1 MTAPIPS
8 PPRSTGE
15 AAAATVAGV
24 AGRALGA
31 AFATLAAV
39 RRPHPVHPHGVVLH
53 GEIRRTGSPLRTGIA
68 WIDDAHP
75 GPLPVLARASRSA
88 GVPAP
93 LPDVIGLAVRFDG
106 PEGPAD
112 LELASTGA
120 GWPWRFVLRAHRS
133 PSRAHLHAIL
143 PYRSPSGPVLLAA
156 RTVAPAD
163 LPPYPE
169 ELAERLA
176 AEPWRLELL
185 VARPR
190 GAWHRF
196 GELEL
201 RRRPGPLD
209 PLLRFDAGRRLLPGA
224 REYEWAHRLR
234 QPAYDLVQGE

>member
-1 MTAPIPS
+1 MSAPTAS
-8 PPRSTGE
+8 PPGSGFE
-15 AAAATVAGV
+15 AAASTVTGV

-31 AFATLAAV
+31 AFATLAVV

-53 GEIRRTGSPLRTGIA
+53 GEIRRTGSPIPTGIA
-68 WIDDAHP
+68 WIDEAA
-75 GPLPVLARASRSA
+75 GPLPVIARASRSA

-112 LELASTGA
+112 IELASTGV

-143 PYRSPSGPVLLAA
+143 PYRAPTGPVLLAA
-156 RTVAPAD
+156 RTIAPAD
-163 LPPYPE
+163 LPPYPDA
-169 ELAERLA
+169 LADRLA

-190 GAWHRF
+190 GAWRPF

-201 RRRPGPLD
+201 RRSPGPLD

-234 QPAYDLVQGE
+234 QPAYDRVQAE

>member
-1 MTAPIPS
+1 MSAPPTS
-8 PPRSTGE
+8 RPGSGLE
-15 AAAATVAGV
+15 AAASTVTGV
-24 AGRALGA
+24 VGHALGA

-39 RRPHPVHPHGVVLH
+39 RRPHPVHPHGAVLH
-53 GEIRRTGSPLRTGIA
+53 GEIRRSGSPIRTGIA
-68 WIDDAHP
+68 WFDEAEA
-75 GPLPVLARASRSA
+75 GSLPVIARASRSA

-106 PEGPAD
+106 PDGPVD
-112 LELASTGA
+112 LELASTGV
-120 GWPWRFVLRAHRS
+120 GWPWRFALRAHRS

-143 PYRSPSGPVLLAA
+143 PYRAPTGPVLLAA
-156 RTVAPAD
+156 RTIAPAD
-163 LPPYPE
+163 LPPHPD
-169 ELAERLA
+169 ELADRLA

-190 GAWHRF
+190 GAWRRF

-201 RRRPGPLD
+201 RRSPGPLD

-234 QPAYDLVQGE
+234 QPAYDRVQAE